1 MVFNDSAF
9 RPITFQGITF
19 PATLMGVS
27 ILEPVLGIKD
37 HEFIDWVWGLCVCCG
52 RERSAPAEFCAR
64 LAQRTVDLML
74 EHRQQVLDGIRE
86 RLGPHGFDA
95 DATFQDWILAF
106 QRIQS
111 LSAGVE
117 GNCVWSA
124 PSHPKDMK
132 PADWKRLGSALD
144 RAREQFLKTGDLD
157 VKDGSNDTRNSNQ
170 A

>member
-1 MVFNDSAF
+1 MAFDDREF

-37 HEFIDWVWGLCVCCG
+37 HEFIDWVWGLRVCCG
-52 RERSAPAEFCAR
+52 RERNAPAELCAR
-64 LAQRTVDLML
+64 MAERTVNLML
-74 EHRQQVLDGIRE
+74 EHRRQVLDGIRE

-95 DATFQDWILAF
+95 DITFQDWIQAF

-117 GNCVWSA
+117 GDCVWSA
-124 PSHPKDMK
+124 PSHPKDLK
-132 PADWKRLGSALD
+132 PADFQRLNSALD
-144 RAREQFLKTGDLD
+144 RAREQFLKTGKLD
-157 VKDGSNDTRNSNQ
+157 IKDGSRDAGNS
-170 A
+170 